1 MGAEKL
7 ACLLEDSDWQVPT
20 AAATALQRIGGAS
33 AYHCAAVLSR
43 CHVTAQDAAAEAL
56 VRVGGVEAADAAAGL
71 FNDEEPSVR
80 KHAAEVLGLLGQ
92 EAAAAH
98 ADRLLELCSDSDRD
112 VRMAARTARGKLG
125 LRVDLPPVVGN
136 GDALPDFATI
146 RKGGGKADG
155 KGGSKFEA
163 GKSRSHELGVRQSQS
178 GGRIDRHIA

>member
-1 MGAEKL
+1 MG
-7 ACLLEDSDWQVPT
+7 
-20 AAATALQRIGGAS
+20 
-33 AYHCAAVLSR
+33 
-43 CHVTAQDAAAEAL
+43 
-56 VRVGGVEAADAAAGL
+56 AAAGL

-92 EAAAAH
+92 EAAAEH

-112 VRMAARTARGKLG
+112 VRMAARAARGKLG

-155 KGGSKFEA
+155 KGGSKFGG
-163 GKSRSHELGVRQSQS
+163 GKSRSHELGSRQSQS
-178 GGRIDRHIA
+178 GGRIDRHIAPNPRSRSPRSRSGRNRDKSKKKKRNASRSCLSERRRKKRKSRSRS